1 MSSMLDPDTRAEG
14 RGAHARAFSSDVIYP
29 ALLGQEEE
37 VSLEN
42 PGSAACHRKPKV
54 QEIRAGRKKMEFI
67 QHAGIPGRWRTPVS
81 KVVSPL
87 LGFIST

>member
-14 RGAHARAFSSDVIYP
+14 RGAHEGGFSSDVIYP

-54 QEIRAGRKKMEFI
+54 QETRGRKKMEFI
-67 QHAGIPGRWRTPVS
+67 QYAGIPGRWRTPVS
-81 KVVSPL
+81 KAVSPF
-87 LGFIST
+87 LGFIGT